1 MNGHQSS
8 HLDFY
13 SVVFNFCTAKALVC
27 QTVCYHQNVKKNV
40 GVSFT
45 ELTTRHCAVERR
57 VPGRLL
63 HNFTNKW
70 LITKNHITLN
80 CAVYKHCKQIIA
92 LRGLLPV
99 ISMNSM
105 RACKCTRCCTKRR
118 TQLSRSLYSKADYSD
133 FFFFHSYWR
142 WLGWLLSLEDFV
154 YSCLLCLSN
163 QAFAAPYR
171 T

>member
-1 MNGHQSS
+1 MNMWSS
-8 HLDFY
+8 VKSFRF
-13 SVVFNFCTAKALVC
+13 SQN
-27 QTVCYHQNVKKNV
+27 VCYHQNVKKNV

-92 LRGLLPV
+92 LRRLLPV

-118 TQLSRSLYSKADYSD
+118 TQRSRSLYSRADYSD
-133 FFFFHSYWR
+133 YFFSI
-142 WLGWLLSLEDFV
+142 LTGVGSDGC
-154 YSCLLCLSN
+154 CL
-163 QAFAAPYR
+163 
-171 T
+171 